1 MVTTVRSPVV
11 TNLPPLAPNA
21 ALGRL
26 KFSEFTPP
34 PDGKI
39 KVAFFD
45 ADSTLRVSK
54 SGSVSANGPTDVAL
68 LPGVAKK
75 LAELAKEGYLITI
88 VSNQQGVQ
96 FGHVSLNDADAALQ
110 HTIKLIKDAGG
121 TVHGYHFAE
130 SDGPRRKP
138 DVGMAH
144 DLEAAAKKQ
153 FGANVSFNLGE
164 SFMVGDSA
172 FKKPSVDKRTGEK
185 KPGDKRPDGKDGVDF
200 SNSDRLFAEKL
211 GVPFH
216 EPHTFFDWPPM
227 AKRFENIDALVKLT
241 SRYKDATLEKL
252 GLTRAFVDE
261 VLARPKAGA
270 PSAGGT
276 FEANE
281 RKPVDINPAAPVSPV
296 DLMLTLDDKKKLAS
310 FVQANAPGF
319 FDGPIAVGKEAG
331 EYGMYSYYLLDAAA
345 KKALVPGAKESDPV
359 FVSWEH
365 FDEFSLQ
372 FYQVDL
378 KKLRAGADDAVAECA
393 SLPQASG
400 LITTKDGEEVE
411 DELVA
416 LAAVL
421 KKSEPLPFQGERR
434 KRFDEY
440 DAELKASPVDLKELV
455 FAPYTR
461 GNTKIVNEW
470 MSDAG
475 RGVVSTKIAENAG
488 SAGKQRFGALDDGA
502 QGTRFF
508 EATGL
513 LATRVAGLADN
524 RYFDPQTEHL
534 IIELRTGAE
543 PTIVTH
549 AVKAEEVKTKPAFA
563 FDTSE
568 QINLFDND
576 NIATQAL
583 EAQGTSKADKRAL
596 LASLLKGAKELP
608 VKDRPAFDVDAF
620 VRG

>member
-1 MVTTVRSPVV
+1 MVGSVKPPVS
-11 TNLPPLAPNA
+11 LPPLAPSTT
-21 ALGRL
+21 LGRL
-26 KFSEFTPP
+26 KFSDFTPP
-34 PDGKI
+34 ADGKI

-54 SGSVSANGPTDVAL
+54 SGSVSANGPADVAL

-75 LAELAKEGYLITI
+75 LAELAKEGYLINI

-96 FGHVSLNDADAALQ
+96 FGHVSLDEADAALQ
-110 HTIKLIKDAGG
+110 YTIKLIREAGG

-130 SDGPRRKP
+130 ADGPRRKP
-138 DVGMAH
+138 DIGMAS
-144 DLEAAAKKQ
+144 DLEAAAKQQ
-153 FGANVSFNLGE
+153 FGAHVSFNLAE

-172 FKKPSVDKRTGEK
+172 YKKPSVDKRTGEA
-185 KPGDKRPDGKDGVDF
+185 KPGDKRPNGKDGVDF

-216 EPHTFFDWPPM
+216 EPDSFFAWPPF
-227 AKRFENIDALVKLT
+227 AKRFENIDTLVKVT

-261 VLARPKAGA
+261 RLTQAQSGA
-270 PSAGGT
+270 TGGT
-276 FEANE
+276 FEAGT

-296 DLMLTLDDKKKLAS
+296 DVMLTLDDKKKLAG

-319 FDGPIAVGKEAG
+319 FKGPVAVGDEAG
-331 EYGMYSYYLLDAAA
+331 EYGGYSYYMLDAAA
-345 KKALVPGAKESDPV
+345 KKALVPEAKEGDHI

-372 FYQVDL
+372 FYKVDL
-378 KKLRAGADDAVAECA
+378 KKLRDGADDAVAECA

-400 LITTKDGEEVE
+400 LITRKDGEEVE
-411 DELVA
+411 DEIVA
-416 LAAVL
+416 LAAAL
-421 KKSEPLPFQGERR
+421 KKSEPLPFAGERR

-440 DAELKASPVDLKELV
+440 DSELKDNPVDLKDLV

-461 GNTKIVNEW
+461 GNTKIVTEW
-470 MSDAG
+470 MNDAG

-488 SAGKQRFGALDDGA
+488 SAGKQRFGALDEGK

-513 LATRVAGLADN
+513 LATRVAGLSDN
-524 RYFDPQTEHL
+524 RYFDPQKEHL
-534 IIELRTGAE
+534 IIELRTGDE
-543 PTIVTH
+543 PVLITH
-549 AVKAEEVKTKPAFA
+549 SVKAEEVRTKPTFA

-568 QINLFDND
+568 PINLFDDD
-576 NIATQAL
+576 NIATEAL
-583 EAQGTSKADKRAL
+583 EAKGTSTADKRAL
-596 LASLLKGAKELP
+596 LVSLLKGAKELAVTERAP
-608 VKDRPAFDVDAF
+608 FDADAF

>member
-1 MVTTVRSPVV
+1 MVTSVKVPVV
-11 TNLPPLAPNA
+11 SLPPLAQSTG
-21 ALGRL
+21 LGRL
-26 KFSEFTPP
+26 KFSDFTPP
-34 PDGKI
+34 ADGKI

-75 LAELAKEGYLITI
+75 LAELAKDGYLVTI

-96 FGHVSLNDADAALQ
+96 FGHVSLADADAALQ
-110 HTIKLIKDAGG
+110 HTIKLIREAGG

-130 SDGPRRKP
+130 ADGPRRKP
-138 DVGMAH
+138 DIGMAV
-144 DLEAAAKKQ
+144 DLEMAAKKQ
-153 FGANVSFNLGE
+153 FGAHVSFNLDE

-172 FKKPSVDKRTGEK
+172 FKKPSVDKRTGEP

-216 EPHTFFDWPPM
+216 EPHTFFEWPPM
-227 AKRFENIDALVKLT
+227 AKRFEDIDALVKLV

-261 VLARPKAGA
+261 RLAQAKKNAG
-270 PSAGGT
+270 STGGT
-276 FEANE
+276 FEAGA
-281 RKPVDINPAAPVSPV
+281 RKPVDINPAAAVSPV

-310 FVQANAPGF
+310 FVEANAPGF
-319 FDGPIAVGKEAG
+319 FRGPIAKGDEAG
-331 EYGMYSYYLLDAAA
+331 EYGGYSYYLLDATA
-345 KKALVPGAKESDPV
+345 KKALVPDAKEGEPV

-365 FDEFSLQ
+365 FDEFKLQ
-372 FYQVDL
+372 FYKVDL
-378 KKLRAGADDAVAECA
+378 QKLRSGAEDAVAECA

-400 LITTKDGEEVE
+400 LVTRKDGEEVE

-421 KKSEPLPFQGERR
+421 KKSEPLPFAGERR

-440 DAELKASPVDLKELV
+440 DDELKQNPVDLKDVV

-461 GNTKIVNEW
+461 GNAKIVTQW
-470 MSDAG
+470 MSDEG
-475 RGVVSTKIAENAG
+475 RKVVSTKIKENAG
-488 SAGKQRFGALDDGA
+488 TEGKQRFGALDDGP

-513 LATRVAGLADN
+513 LATRLAGLSDN
-524 RYFDPQTEHL
+524 PYFDPQKEHL
-534 IIELRTGAE
+534 IVELRTAGE
-543 PTIVTH
+543 PVLITH
-549 AVKAEEVKTKPAFA
+549 AVKAEDVRTKPAFA
-563 FDTSE
+563 FDTSSE
-568 QINLFDND
+568 QINLFDKD
-576 NIATQAL
+576 NVAAEAL
-583 EAQGTSKADKRAL
+583 EANGTSGADKRAL
-596 LASLLKGAKELP
+596 LASLLKGTKEIS
-608 VKDRPAFDVDAF
+608 VKERPPFDADAF
-620 VRG
+620 VKG